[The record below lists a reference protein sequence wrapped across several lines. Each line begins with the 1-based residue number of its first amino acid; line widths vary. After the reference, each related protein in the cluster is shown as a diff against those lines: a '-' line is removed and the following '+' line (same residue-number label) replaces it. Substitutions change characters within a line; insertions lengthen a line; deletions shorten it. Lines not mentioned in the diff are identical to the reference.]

1 MDSKQKNPVPRREHG
16 GRTVSASSHSRWGST
31 GIFEAA
37 CIDLGPVL
45 TREKLTGLLL
55 AAVPKKIKGVKVLDL
70 SQNNIRKLSVSLG
83 EIAELGLESV
93 EELILRGNLLRQLD
107 GKLLTFPCLAR
118 LDVSE
123 NILAQVIN
131 FETQF
136 ELRELSLYQNRLRDI
151 NGLGRTPLHRT
162 LERLDVSR
170 NDIPDLRG
178 LAALVTLEKLKE
190 LDVRDNPVESHPLQ
204 GNVVLEGFCM
214 LACPLLETLNGHPV
228 TENVRDAVICWSS
241 DDARG
246 RAVASCVY
254 RFRQAFSTRGMDG
267 LDLSGEEVAGPFGS
281 LEEPTYDDRTASHS
295 KTEETCLS
303 QRAISSRSRTV
314 TRGPGSRHQC
324 REEGENLGRCVFA
337 REYRDARENFRLL
350 SPEECVDTDPA
361 ASWPA
366 ADRGWRP
373 SPRRFISPAQV
384 APTAGPER
392 ARPLSEGRPFAG
404 PPRNGSEIFRSTY
417 SERCRLYPSPSS
429 VSRRPPQRKRQEICP
444 RGWPQRA
451 SRVTKATQTPGWWRP
466 NDWEVPGEEATGRR
480 RLAGRREGD
489 DNGLARW
496 ATSSV
501 ASGDFQF
508 FIKANDVGPPVSA
521 EELRALQA
529 GKKGAG
535 SEAHI
540 VLAGNRNEE
549 NEMYQTEGV
558 QEESLPSD
566 WVRQPAYRD
575 YAFQQDAESL
585 DGRQMLYYVPEGKAY
600 SVTSSPTHVF
610 QNDERYPMHNGD
622 VFELTQDSDSPDDGV
637 EGRREIG
644 I

>member
-1 MDSKQKNPVPRREHG
+1 MDSKQKNPVPRRGQG
-16 GRTVSASSHSRWGST
+16 GRTVSASSHPRWGST
-31 GIFEAA
+31 GILEAA

-83 EIAELGLESV
+83 ELAELGLESV

-131 FETQF
+131 FETHF
-136 ELRELSLYQNRLRDI
+136 ELRELSLHQNRLRNI
-151 NGLGRTPLHRT
+151 NELGRTPLHRT

-204 GNVVLEGFCM
+204 GHAVLEGFCM
-214 LACPLLETLNGHPV
+214 LACPLLETLNGRPV

-254 RFRQAFSTRGMDG
+254 RFRQAFSTRGMHG
-267 LDLSGEEVAGPFGS
+267 LDLSGEEAGGHFGS
-281 LEEPTYDDRTASHS
+281 LEEPTYDSIASHS
-295 KTEETCLS
+295 KTNTCLS
-303 QRAISSRSRTV
+303 HRPISSRSRTV
-314 TRGPGSRHQC
+314 PRGPGSRHQC
-324 REEGENLGRCVFA
+324 RQEGEKLRRCVFA
-337 REYRDARENFRLL
+337 RESRDARENFRLL

-361 ASWPA
+361 VSWPA

-373 SPRRFISPAQV
+373 SPRRVVSPSQI

-392 ARPLSEGRPFAG
+392 ARPLSEDRPFAG
-404 PPRNGSEIFRSTY
+404 PSRNGSEIFRSTY

-429 VSRRPPQRKRQEICP
+429 VSRRPPQRKHQEICP
-444 RGWPQRA
+444 RGWPQRT

-466 NDWEVPGEEATGRR
+466 NDWEVPGEEARGRR
-480 RLAGRREGD
+480 RLAGRGGGD
-489 DNGLARW
+489 DRGLARW
-496 ATSSV
+496 ATSSM
-501 ASGDFQF
+501 ASEDFQF
-508 FIKANDVGPPVSA
+508 FIKASDVGPPVST
-521 EELRALQA
+521 EELRALQV
-529 GKKGAG
+529 GKNGSG
-535 SEAHI
+535 SETDI
-540 VLAGNRNEE
+540 VLAGKRNDE
-549 NEMYQTEGV
+549 NEMYQEEGV
-558 QEESLPSD
+558 QEESLASD
-566 WVRQPAYRD
+566 WVREPAYGD
-575 YAFQQDAESL
+575 YTFQKDAELL
-585 DGRQMLYYVPEGKAY
+585 DGGQTLYYVPEGKAY
-600 SVTSSPTHVF
+600 SATISPTHVF
-610 QNDERYPMHNGD
+610 QNVERYPTQNGV
-622 VFELTQDSDSPDDGV
+622 VFELTQDSDWPDDGV
-637 EGRREIG
+637 EGKREIG